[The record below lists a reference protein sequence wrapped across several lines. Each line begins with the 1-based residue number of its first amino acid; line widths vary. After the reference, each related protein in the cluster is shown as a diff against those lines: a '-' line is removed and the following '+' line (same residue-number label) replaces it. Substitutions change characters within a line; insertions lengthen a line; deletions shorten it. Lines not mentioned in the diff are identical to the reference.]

1 MPLLKTEADKLSNN
15 TLLSGLIEEV
25 IDRDDLF
32 AILPFTRVNSKAYVY
47 NREVDDV
54 EGTDPKFIDPNEEIV
69 EGAAKFK
76 EVTTRLKIIAG
87 DVDVDKFLN
96 ETESDT
102 TNQLAVQV
110 SQKAKRL
117 AKQYHK
123 ALMNGDSSTNA
134 KEFDGLTRLTENS
147 DSNPDQTISAGDD
160 GASLTLS
167 MLDELLD
174 MVPHGADVIMMRK
187 GTARAFRTLMRAAG
201 GNTASDFMV
210 EYFGRP
216 MLSHNGVPIIVNDF
230 MNKEVINTGTTENP
244 VNVDTCSIY
253 ALRCNEADGLHG
265 LYGGDTAGLR
275 VENIGTVQNKDA
287 VRIRVKWYAG
297 LALKSTRSVARLKG
311 VTNV

>member
-1 MPLLKTEADKLSNN
+1 MPLLKVEADKLSNN

-32 AILPFTRVNSKAYVY
+32 AILPFARVNSKAYVY

-54 EGTDPKFIDPNEEIV
+54 QGNDPKFIDPNEEIV

-76 EVTTRLKIIAG
+76 EVTTRLKILAG

-102 TNQLAVQV
+102 TSQLAVQV

-117 AKQYHK
+117 ARQYHR
-123 ALMNGDSSTNA
+123 ALMNGNATTNP
-134 KEFDGLTRLTENS
+134 KEFDGLTRLTENA
-147 DSNPDQTISAGDD
+147 DSNAAQTISAGEN

-174 MVPHGADVIMMRK
+174 TVPHGADVLMMRK

-201 GNTASDFMV
+201 GNTASDLMV
-210 EYFGRP
+210 EAFGRP
-216 MLSHNGVPIIVNDF
+216 MLSHNGVPIIINDF
-230 MNKEVINTGTTENP
+230 MSGAETQGTNA
-244 VNVDTCSIY
+244 DTCSVY

-287 VRIRVKWYAG
+287 TRIRVKWYAG

-311 VTNV
+311 ITNV